1 MELPLFENYEY
12 FITEHSD
19 DLVNFVGA
27 LKMITD

>member
-1 MELPLFENYEY
+1 MELPLFENYEH

-19 DLVNFVGA
+19 DLANPAGA